1 MRIGRGGGGGGGRR
15 ESRGTVVLLH
25 GLGRT
30 PRAMW
35 PISLAARH
43 QGYEV
48 LNLGYRS
55 RRGNIAAH
63 AEAVAD
69 RLARV
74 DPDGERGWYFV
85 THSLGGI
92 VLRHAVAVGLL
103 DAARIRRVVMLS
115 PPNQGSEVARFV
127 CEHRIAGPVSRR
139 LLGPSGPEL
148 AAGDG
153 GIVRQ
158 LPPVSFET
166 GVIAGTR
173 HANPFF
179 QNVLRDDNDGTVSV
193 SDTMVPG
200 MSDHLVV
207 RHGHTFIM
215 AAPDVIRQVFTF
227 LDTGRFAR

>member
-1 MRIGRGGGGGGGRR
+1 MWRSAKD
-15 ESRGTVVLLH
+15 SRGIVVLLH

-43 QGYEV
+43 HGYEV
-48 LNLGYRS
+48 LNFGYQS
-55 RRGNIAAH
+55 RRGNIAGH
-63 AEAVAD
+63 AQAVAD
-69 RLARV
+69 RIRRLDLDADRKLC
-74 DPDGERGWYFV
+74 FV

-92 VLRHAVAVGLL
+92 VLRHAIASGLL
-103 DAARIRRVVMLS
+103 DADRIARAVMLS

-127 CEHRIAGPVSRR
+127 CEHRVAGPVSRR

-148 AAGDG
+148 ATGAE
-153 GIVRQ
+153 GIVKQ
-158 LPPVSFET
+158 LPPVNFVV
-166 GVIAGTR
+166 GVIAGSR
-173 HANPFF
+173 PANPFF
-179 QNVLRDDNDGTVSV
+179 QSVLHEANDGTVTV
-193 SDTMVPG
+193 SDTIVPG

-215 AAPDVIRQVFTF
+215 AAPDVIRQVLTF